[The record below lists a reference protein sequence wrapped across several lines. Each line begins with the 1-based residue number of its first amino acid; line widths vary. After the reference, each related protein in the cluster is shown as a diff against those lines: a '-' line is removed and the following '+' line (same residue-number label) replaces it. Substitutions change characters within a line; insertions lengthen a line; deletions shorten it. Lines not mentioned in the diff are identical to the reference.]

1 MEEFEERL
9 RICRHEAGL
18 KQQEVAEQLGIIY
31 RTYRRYETGE
41 TKPDISVAVKLAD
54 FFHVSLDYLT
64 GRTDDPEVHR

>member
-1 MEEFEERL
+1 MEEFKERL
-9 RICRHEAGL
+9 RICRRNAGL
-18 KQQEVAEQLGIIY
+18 KQQDVSDQLGIIY

-41 TKPDISVAVKLAD
+41 TKPDIYSALKLAD